1 MMDHQTIKQL
11 LPAYVDDEL
20 GLAEALDVERH
31 IAQCPECERDCMEQ
45 RSVRQ
50 LLKRHAGYA
59 HAPAYLAERISK
71 ALPPNTAPPASAT
84 RQRASWFSMGLAL
97 ASLCMAALGGG
108 YLLGQSSVAQ
118 PVAEELVSSHIRSL
132 QLDHLLDVASSD
144 RHTVKPWFNGKL
156 DFSPPV
162 VDLAPQG
169 FPLAGGRLDALDG
182 HPVAVLVFHRDRH
195 PINLYVWPATGPD
208 APPRMEQERGYH
220 LLQWTEGKMHYW
232 VISDLARDE
241 LKSFTEALRGSMAN
255 VNPKP

>member
-1 MMDHQTIKQL
+1 MMDHQTARQL

-31 IAQCPECERDCMEQ
+31 IAHCPECARDCTEQ

-50 LLKRHAGYA
+50 LLKRHAHYA
-59 HAPAYLAERISK
+59 HAPAHLAGRIAQ
-71 ALPPNTAPPASAT
+71 ALPPDQPRPAPAT
-84 RQRASWFSMGLAL
+84 RRRASWLSMGLAL
-97 ASLCMAALGGG
+97 ASLCLATLGGG
-108 YLLGQSSVAQ
+108 YFLGLSSGAQ
-118 PVAEELVSSHIRSL
+118 PVAEEVVSSHIRSL

-182 HPVAVLVFHRDRH
+182 RPVAVLVFHHDRH
-195 PINLYVWPATGPD
+195 PINVYIWPAPGPD
-208 APPRMEQERGYH
+208 APPRLQQERGYH
-220 LLQWTEGKMHYW
+220 LLQWTEGKMRYW
-232 VISDLARDE
+232 AISDLASAE
-241 LKSFTEALRGSMAN
+241 LMSFAEALRAGFASAN
-255 VNPKP
+255 PRP